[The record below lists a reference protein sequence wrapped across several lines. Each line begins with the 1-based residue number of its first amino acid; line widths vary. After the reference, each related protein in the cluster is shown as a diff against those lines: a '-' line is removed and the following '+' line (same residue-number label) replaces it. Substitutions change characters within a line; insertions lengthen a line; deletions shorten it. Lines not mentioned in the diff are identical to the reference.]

1 MSFYKSVVH
10 RKDSLKLIIWRF
22 CLFFV
27 SLPGSRY
34 ENRFIP
40 RIRIW
45 NTEINH
51 AFAYF
56 WGRNQIIS
64 FPSQSFVRFS
74 WQPSD
79 CNINKLLIMSTGT
92 GILLMVNYIKMGCK
106 FFFHW
111 ASRHG
116 SKVFVWE
123 LRLRLPKI
131 KYFGCSCCGSAQSA
145 WLELLISCCMMAL
158 PKVVVAPSRLA
169 DSAGESSSPSTDS
182 SSSSDEDSDY
192 EIEDIYQ
199 VPIP

>member
-1 MSFYKSVVH
+1 MTVTKPIFWIRAHFMRIRFQVYIFQCGSGYRIQAMWVFYKSVVH

-27 SLPGSRY
+27 SLPGS
-34 ENRFIP
+34 P

-92 GILLMVNYIKMGCK
+92 GILLMVNYIKMGCN
-106 FFFHW
+106 FFFIGLHDM
-111 ASRHG
+111 A
-116 SKVFVWE
+116 
-123 LRLRLPKI
+123 PK
-131 KYFGCSCCGSAQSA
+131 F
-145 WLELLISCCMMAL
+145 L
-158 PKVVVAPSRLA
+158 
-169 DSAGESSSPSTDS
+169 
-182 SSSSDEDSDY
+182 Y
-192 EIEDIYQ
+192 EN
-199 VPIP
+199 